1 MNLLGKSNSVSTWQ
15 GKGHT
20 FGDPHAHLFIQT
32 YTHADPCLKK
42 ESLQPQKVS
51 IRERQDKTRQNFPLL
66 ECLLEKEQNSCM
78 SNVGLSLLTMFN
90 I

>member
-1 MNLLGKSNSVSTWQ
+1 MNFLGKINSVYTWQ

-20 FGDPHAHLFIQT
+20 FGDAHAQLFIQT
-32 YTHADPCLKK
+32 YTHVDPCLKK
-42 ESLQPQKVS
+42 NNSSRRKGLLQ
-51 IRERQDKTRQNFPLL
+51 RETGENFPLL